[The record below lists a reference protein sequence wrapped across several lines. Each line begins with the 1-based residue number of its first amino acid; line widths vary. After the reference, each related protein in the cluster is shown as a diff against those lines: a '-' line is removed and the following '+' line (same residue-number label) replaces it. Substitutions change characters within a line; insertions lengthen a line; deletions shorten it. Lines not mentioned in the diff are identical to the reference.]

1 MVNLWR
7 ASHTGFFGDFLAL
20 GCQLWAWEWRA
31 GSAKRPQTAGFFR
44 LEKSRWKGG
53 GAVQPVYLLLCSV
66 PLFLRKYFK
75 K

>member
-20 GCQLWAWEWRA
+20 GSSLAPGSGVKAARKDPKLPDFLDQRKA
-31 GSAKRPQTAGFFR
+31 GGREVEPHSRPT
-44 LEKSRWKGG
+44 
-53 GAVQPVYLLLCSV
+53 LLLCSV